1 MSHRLLLADD
11 SITIQRVIE
20 LTFSEEDVEVIAVS
34 DGQQAIEQI
43 RAKRP
48 DIVLADLGMP
58 ERDGY
63 EVAAFVKRD
72 PNLAHIPVVLLTGAF
87 EPVDEARA
95 RAIGCDGIL
104 VKPFEP
110 QMVIN
115 RVRDLLAGERP
126 ASLWA
131 TPPDHR
137 AAAPTSAL
145 GTDKTV
151 SGADVPR
158 SPGEPGE
165 SPGTGAFD
173 ASLDE
178 YFERLDET
186 IGSIGSSP
194 EAPPPSGPPVN
205 EQLRDWVPGR
215 EINAPAQQIGLAEY
229 PGLDEAMRAGEDI
242 SADEPRKDVPGS
254 TADEILAAG
263 VAAAQAAP
271 PASTTPVPPIALADA
286 FAALLAAEQ
295 GWPAPQVSAATDAA
309 SARVTQ
315 QLVADVTQRVLDQ
328 MSDRIVRQTVVDI
341 LTQVAERRVREEID
355 RIKADS
361 S

>member
-20 LTFSEEDVEVIAVS
+20 LTFSEEDVEVITVG
-34 DGQQAIEQI
+34 DGQRAIEQI
-43 RAKRP
+43 RAERP
-48 DIVLADLGMP
+48 DIVLADVGMP
-58 ERDGY
+58 DRDGY

-95 RAIGCDGIL
+95 RAIGCDGVL

-131 TPPDHR
+131 TPPDQR
-137 AAAPTSAL
+137 AATSTPSAATPAPDSDT
-145 GTDKTV
+145 TV
-151 SGADVPR
+151 SGANAPP
-158 SPGEPGE
+158 SPGESRG
-165 SPGTGAFD
+165 SPGTAAFD

-178 YFERLDET
+178 YFEHLDEAF
-186 IGSIGSSP
+186 GALGSSSV
-194 EAPPPSGPPVN
+194 APPSSGPPLN

-215 EINAPAQQIGLAEY
+215 EIKAPPRQIGLAEY
-229 PGLDEAMRAGEDI
+229 PGLDEAAR
-242 SADEPRKDVPGS
+242 
-254 TADEILAAG
+254 
-263 VAAAQAAP
+263 AAP
-271 PASTTPVPPIALADA
+271 PASTVTMPPIALAEA

-295 GWPAPQVSAATDAA
+295 GWPAPRASSVTDAA

-315 QLVADVTQRVLDQ
+315 QLVADVTRRVLDQ
-328 MSDRIVRQTVVDI
+328 MSDRVVRQTVGDI
-341 LTQVAERRVREEID
+341 LTQVAERLVREEIE
-355 RIKADS
+355 RIKAHS
-361 S
+361 T